1 MAVAT
6 RGDIAFTFFCISSK
20 NTSNHVISKHKIF
33 SICSFGG
40 IFRFFPMMFNT
51 FIFFSFLILKNKRN
65 WQGKNLYVQT
75 YSKTVLQHL
84 HLSLKC
90 NNFNFL
96 VTTQKNPNLI
106 ISKFQRHLLHVE
118 FTDIDRVQ
126 LHYQMCMRAEV
137 LGIVFKTY
145 SCLTVTTAE
154 NCILELFY
162 TVISIQN

>member
-6 RGDIAFTFFCISSK
+6 RGDIAFTLFFCISSK
-20 NTSNHVISKHKIF
+20 NTSNHVISKHKLF

-90 NNFNFL
+90 NNCNFL
-96 VTTQKNPNLI
+96 VTIQKIKKTKLI
-106 ISKFQRHLLHVE
+106 ISTFQRHLLHVE

-126 LHYQMCMRAEV
+126 LHYQIYESRSFRYRV
-137 LGIVFKTY
+137 
-145 SCLTVTTAE
+145 
-154 NCILELFY
+154 
-162 TVISIQN
+162 